1 MTLGFICEELK
12 DKNLEIFLDSSKIE
26 EILKGILLGL
36 NKNESNF
43 DVKIYLDKISGP
55 PSFSEL
61 FTVHEITI
69 RKERNQGLH
78 PGPHYYCL

>member
-12 DKNLEIFLDSSKIE
+12 DKNLEIFLESSKIE

-43 DVKIYLDKISGP
+43 EVK
-55 PSFSEL
+55 F
-61 FTVHEITI
+61 
-69 RKERNQGLH
+69 
-78 PGPHYYCL
+78 